1 MMKLAAVRAVGEEAV
16 PRLHEQVAACSQGD
30 WRWLVVVATEP
41 GLSALP
47 LAEAIAER
55 CVMTGERRAKAWSG
69 EDRSRAELSSLVSE
83 VTNHLEAGGRAVV
96 AIDALTGSRAGLPV
110 ALAADAALLCV
121 HLGVSTTVNALRTV
135 ELLGRERFVGAVT
148 LEPGVRT

>member
-1 MMKLAAVRAVGEEAV
+1 MTTLVAVRAVSKEAA
-16 PRLHEQVAACSQGD
+16 PRMHEQVAACARAD
-30 WRWLVVVATEP
+30 WRWLVVIATEP

-47 LAEAIAER
+47 LAEAIVER
-55 CVMTGERRAKAWSG
+55 CAMTGERRAKAWSG

-83 VTNHLEAGGRAVV
+83 VNNHVEAGGRAVV
-96 AIDALTGSRAGLPV
+96 VIDALTGSRAGLPV

-121 HLGVSTTVNALRTV
+121 HLGVSTSLNALRTV
-135 ELLGRERFVGAVT
+135 ELLGRERFLGAVT